1 MPGMLD
7 PLAPDILPALAK
19 VGVATLSSQ
28 LRKRGL
34 RATFLHGVR
43 ALNPTSCRFVGEA
56 YTLRFIPMRED
67 ISKTELLSDP
77 EYPPRKA
84 IEAIP
89 PGQVLVIDCR
99 GKKGA
104 GVAGDIL
111 VHRLKLRGV
120 AALVTDGAVRDVEI
134 LLAMGFPIFCKGAAA
149 PPSLA
154 LHYGADLQ
162 RPIACGDTAIFPGDI
177 LAGDPDGV
185 VVLPRQLAGEIA
197 RDSGEQEMLES
208 FLKERI
214 AAGEPTIGTYP
225 PDARTVAEY
234 RAWRMAHGAAVDG

>member
-1 MPGMLD
+1 MACGLD
-7 PLAPDILPALAK
+7 PVAPEILAALAK
-19 VGVATLSSQ
+19 VSVATLSSQ

-34 RATFLHGVR
+34 CATFLRGVR

-67 ISKTELLSDP
+67 ISKTEVLSDP

-84 IEAIP
+84 IEAIL
-89 PGQVLVIDCR
+89 PGQVLAVDCR
-99 GKKGA
+99 GEDGA

-120 AALVTDGAVRDVEI
+120 AALVTDGAVRDAES
-134 LLAMGFPIFCKGAAA
+134 LMAMEFPIFCKGAAA

-162 RPIACGDTAIFPGDI
+162 RPIACGGTAIFPGDI
-177 LAGDPDGV
+177 LVGDADGV

-197 RDSGEQEMLES
+197 GDSGEQEMLER

-214 AAGEPTIGTYP
+214 VAGVTTIGTYP

-234 RAWRMAHGAAVDG
+234 RVWRLAHGSEAVG